1 MKTAIIH
8 IGGHKTGSTT
18 IQTAL
23 GRSKRQLLSQKICY
37 FNAYDRSKQL
47 LSKSLLNLDRKGP
60 VPTSNYLKSEHL
72 RRASYAAWIKLYR
85 QVQYDGHPFT
95 VISEEFFFRLQNL
108 NRMKRLLERIFD
120 RIVIV
125 AYVRDPLSKFPS
137 GIDQRVRG
145 GAPLNKLASGRAGIP
160 LILPKLENYANIFGR
175 KNLIVRN
182 FDKANLDG
190 GTPSSDFGHVLSQ
203 ITGQPVHLDEVGRMN
218 ESLPADVTAF
228 LFKMNNEK
236 VVSDPSLGVILQN
249 RPALV
254 KLIRQDK
261 HLMVGPKLYLNDEPL
276 TLHLRAVFHK
286 DVAAINDI
294 YLAGQ
299 IKMEIEPSDQ
309 ILSKLE
315 FRQRLS
321 DWVLSFEAPS
331 KTKKMVKFMAQL
343 ENKSEFN
350 DFVGLQTH

>member
-23 GRSKRQLLSQKICY
+23 GRSKRQLLSQGICY

-60 VPTSNYLKSEHL
+60 GRISNYLTNEHL
-72 RRASYAAWIKLYR
+72 RRESYAAWIELHR
-85 QVQYDGHPFT
+85 QVQYDDHPFT
-95 VISEEFFFRLQNL
+95 VISEEFFLRLQNL
-108 NRMKRLLERIFD
+108 NRMKRLLERVFD

-137 GIDQRVRG
+137 TIDQRVRG
-145 GAPLNKLASGRAGIP
+145 GAPLDTLASGPAGMP
-160 LILPKLENYANIFGR
+160 LIFPKLENYANVFGR

-203 ITGQPVHLDEVGRMN
+203 ITGQPVHLDEVERMN

-228 LFKMNNEK
+228 LFKMNEEK
-236 VVSDPSLGVILQN
+236 VLGDPSLNVIWRK

-276 TLHLRAVFHK
+276 TQHLRAVFHN

-294 YLAGQ
+294 HLVGQ